1 MSFEKQNPFLEKEKK
16 IRAIEE
22 EKKVDE
28 CWEWQVTWSNSLGI
42 KKMTKSKK
50 INKC

>member
-1 MSFEKQNPFLEKEKK
+1 MSKSMSFEKQNPFLEKEKK

-28 CWEWQVTWSNSLGI
+28 C
-42 KKMTKSKK
+42 
-50 INKC
+50 